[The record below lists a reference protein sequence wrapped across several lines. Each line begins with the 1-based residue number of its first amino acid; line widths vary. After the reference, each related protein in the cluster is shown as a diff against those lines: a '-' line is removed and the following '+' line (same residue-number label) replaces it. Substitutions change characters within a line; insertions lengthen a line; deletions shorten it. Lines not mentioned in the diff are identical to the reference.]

1 MKKLKRIIQKFIVN
15 LMGSPIK
22 IEPNLRN
29 RQVKTIDPLPKE
41 VFWDNSVKIHK
52 TKSGIEFVKTPQE
65 CFSNLSGYNFNE
77 NYCDLNGLKMHY
89 IDAGP

>member
-1 MKKLKRIIQKFIVN
+1 MNKLKRKILKFIVS
-15 LMGSPIK
+15 LLGSPIK

-52 TKSGIEFVKTPQE
+52 TKDGIEYVKTPLE
-65 CFSNLSGYNFNE
+65 CFSRSSWV
-77 NYCDLNGLKMHY
+77 
-89 IDAGP
+89 